1 MATSVLLPSADLRER
16 LQASRAYWETDG
28 ARGAP
33 LVMPGAD
40 LRQLDLREQIL
51 AGAQLQ
57 GADLRNSLLDSAVLI
72 RAALD
77 GARMSGTSLF
87 STDASKATLSD
98 AQLVGAHALRST
110 WQRALFARADLT
122 GALLDDA
129 DLRGAELVGARLD
142 RASLVGADLRQAV
155 LLDAT
160 FASADLSDAHLEGA
174 VAGPRTFAGA
184 HGVSGAP
191 VVGAHS
197 TPRRRRASELEFES
211 RVREHLRERGIEVL
225 HGFEPG
231 PDLVAVLRG
240 RWFAAIEVSTS
251 ANKERLVRLADHADL
266 VVVPDDLDVRV
277 AMNGTPVAH
286 LGEAHAA
293 TQDLATSR
301 LKPFGASAVLIRE
314 AARLRPYV
322 LLAKRARVDPSL
334 LSRLSAYLDS
344 RDLMMLGTSDRVIA
358 ETLPA
363 HLDGAMAS
371 RSARWAEQH
380 YEELD
385 ELLSRA
391 AQLLQGK
398 QSTVED
404 ITLLARKALEL
415 EYQLAEDVR
424 PEAE

>member
-1 MATSVLLPSADLRER
+1 M
-16 LQASRAYWETDG
+16 YWETEG

-40 LRQLDLREQIL
+40 LRQLDLREQVL

-57 GADLRNSLLDSAVLI
+57 GADLRNCLLDSAVLI

-87 STDASKATLSD
+87 SADASKATFSD

-110 WQRALFARADLT
+110 WRRSVLVRADLT

-142 RASLVGADLRQAV
+142 RASLVGADLRQSV
-155 LLDAT
+155 LLDAS
-160 FASADLSDAHLEGA
+160 FLSADLSDAHLEGS
-174 VAGPRTFAGA
+174 VAGTRTFAGA
-184 HGVSGAP
+184 QGLSSSSL
-191 VVGAHS
+191 VGAHS
-197 TPRRRRASELEFES
+197 TPRRRRTDELQFEA
-211 RVREHLRERGIEVL
+211 RVRDHLRDSGIEVL

-231 PDLVAVLRG
+231 PDLVVVLGG

-251 ANKERLVRLADHADL
+251 ANKERLFRLADRADL
-266 VVVPDDLDVRV
+266 IVVPDDLDVRV

-286 LGEAHAA
+286 LREADVSVRA
-293 TQDLATSR
+293 LATSR

-334 LSRLSAYLDS
+334 LSRLSVYLDT
-344 RDLMMLGTSDRVIA
+344 RDPVMLGAGDRVIA
-358 ETLPA
+358 EALPA
-363 HLDGAMAS
+363 HLDGAMAA
-371 RSARWAEQH
+371 RSARWANKRH
-380 YEELD
+380 EELD

-398 QSTVED
+398 QSTVDE

-415 EYQLAEDVR
+415 EYQLAEEAR
-424 PEAE
+424 PEAT

>member
-1 MATSVLLPSADLRER
+1 MQGS
-16 LQASRAYWETDG
+16 
-28 ARGAP
+28 P
-33 LVMPGAD
+33 LVMPRAD

-87 STDASKATLSD
+87 SADASKATFSD
-98 AQLVGAHALRST
+98 AQLMGAHALRST
-110 WQRALFARADLT
+110 WRRALLARADLT

-160 FASADLSDAHLEGA
+160 FTSADLSDAHLEGA
-174 VAGPRTFAGA
+174 VAGARTLAGA
-184 HGVSGAP
+184 HGVSGSP
-191 VVGAHS
+191 IVGAHS
-197 TPRRRRASELEFES
+197 TPRRRRAIELEFES
-211 RVREHLRERGIEVL
+211 RVRDYLRARHIETL

-231 PDLVAVLRG
+231 PDLVAVLPDQ
-240 RWFAAIEVSTS
+240 WFAAIEVSTS
-251 ANKERLVRLADHADL
+251 ANKERLFRLADHADL
-266 VVVPDDLDVRV
+266 IVVPDDLDVRV

-286 LGEAHAA
+286 LAEAHAVVR
-293 TQDLATSR
+293 DLPPTS

-322 LLAKRARVDPSL
+322 LLAKRAQADPSL
-334 LSRLSAYLDS
+334 LSRLSVYLDE
-344 RDLMMLGTSDRVIA
+344 RDPVMLGGSDRAIA

-363 HLDGAMAS
+363 HLDGAMAA
-371 RSARWAEQH
+371 RSARWAERH
-380 YEELD
+380 CDELD
-385 ELLSRA
+385 ELLSKA
-391 AQLLQGK
+391 AQLRQGK
-398 QSTVED
+398 QFAVDD
-404 ITLLARKALEL
+404 ITLLARKALAL
-415 EYQLAEDVR
+415 EYALAE
-424 PEAE
+424 EARSEAS